1 MNTSPSYIKNV
12 VVTIVVVVV
21 IVNGNKIINT

>member
-12 VVTIVVVVV
+12 VVVTIVVVV
-21 IVNGNKIINT
+21 VNGNKIINT

>member
-21 IVNGNKIINT
+21 VNGNKIINT